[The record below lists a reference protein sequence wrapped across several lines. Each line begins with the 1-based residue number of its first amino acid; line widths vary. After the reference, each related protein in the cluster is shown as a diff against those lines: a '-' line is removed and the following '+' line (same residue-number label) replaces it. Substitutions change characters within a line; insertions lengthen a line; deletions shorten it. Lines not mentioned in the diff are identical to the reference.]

1 MAPKTERMVMLK
13 KQGLLFLTIVLII
26 NILKAQDVG
35 GYYFVMLNTNPNRD
49 ELPKEKVN
57 EIQAAHLANIDSLA
71 KAGSLVAAGP
81 FNGGGGL
88 FILKAE
94 SLAQAQT
101 IMNSDPAIKAD
112 RFITEL
118 YPMRLN
124 MGSIC
129 PVGENYE
136 MTEYQFVKYQ
146 PVKEKLEEMSADK
159 LLKLQMKHVKFLKE
173 VVHPVHFIAE
183 AGFQPEKGGFFV
195 SQKGEE
201 DAIDKFLRSDPL
213 TKSGCFKAEL
223 KILWIA
229 KGTFCENAEIR

>member
-1 MAPKTERMVMLK
+1 MK
-13 KQGLLFLTIVLII
+13 KQAILFIVIVLII

-35 GYYFVMLNTNPNRD
+35 GYYFVMLNSNPNKQ
-49 ELPKEKVN
+49 ELPKEQVN
-57 EIQAAHLANIDSLA
+57 AIQAAHLANIDSLA

-94 SLAQAQT
+94 SLALAQT
-101 IMNSDPAIKAD
+101 IMNSDPAIKAN

-118 YPMRLN
+118 YPMMLN
-124 MGSIC
+124 IGSVC

-146 PVKEKLEEMSADK
+146 PVKEKIEELGAEK
-159 LLKLQMKHVKFLKE
+159 LKKLQAKHLRFLKE
-173 VVHPVHFIAE
+173 VAHPVHFIAE
-183 AGFQPEKGGFFV
+183 ASFQPENGGFFV
-195 SQKGEE
+195 SRKGEE
-201 DAIDKFLRSDPL
+201 EAIDKFLQNDPL
-213 TKSGCFKAEL
+213 TKSGCFKADL

-229 KGTFCENAEIR
+229 KGTFCEK